1 AGGLQFGDGARER
14 VGLHVDQHQGHALAR
29 GQARELA
36 ADARAGAGDHG
47 HLAAQR
53 AHRRRLRAHTA
64 VYPPS
69 TASTWPVMCAPASEA
84 NSRAAPLRSS
94 SPPSRRS
101 GALPISASSPS
112 APITP
117 WLIFE
122 GKKPGAIALT
132 VMPRPPHSAAS
143 ARVRLTTAP
152 LEAL

>member
-1 AGGLQFGDGARER
+1 GRQR
-14 VGLHVDQHQGHALAR
+14 VGLHVGQHQRHAFAR
-29 GQARELA
+29 GDPRERA
-36 ADARAGAGDHG
+36 AEAGAGAGDHRDP
-47 HLAAQR
+47 AAQR
-53 AHRRRLRAHTA
+53 AERLHTA

-69 TASTWPVMCAPASEA
+69 TARPWPVMCAPASEA
-84 NSRAAPLRSS
+84 NSSAAPLRSP

-112 APITP
+112 ASITP

-132 VMPRPPHSAAS
+132 VMPSPPHSAAS

-152 LEAL
+152 LDAL